1 MCVIKRFIFSIFLFA
16 AVQASASSGAS
27 WDIDKNG
34 KVDAL
39 TDALIL
45 IRHLFDVSGDNLFAE
60 AVSLDSPLDNDGLVT
75 SLNETITIADV
86 DGNGKVDA
94 LTDALILIRHLFDV
108 SGDNL
113 IDSALSEDATR
124 TTHSQ
129 ILAYIES
136 KMPTQSNTGEQLT
149 LQGNFNAPDVGNHEW
164 VFSDNGYVAYNQD
177 CFGQYTVTGD
187 LLNASLNCN
196 NYSGGQTSKSLT
208 AVIQSGGNYLQVE
221 ENNFDIPLSSV
232 LSSYF
237 EKLYSPEYSY
247 LFTSI
252 APGIYELNE
261 VDEQIFIEVSAAGEI
276 TTVSHPF
283 YAPSGYTPECYIQGS
298 LSSDAIQVVTD
309 YEFTSPSKTAF
320 GSILSISECEG
331 YYGEIVQSVESP
343 AIIVGTLSSS
353 AEYGTVEY
361 ELTAYFDGSII
372 FFDLVCDDQLAPM
385 AQGYSSEFCDGFN
398 DNYVV
403 TFDDATTDGLTGYW
417 GFYEDDDYLI
427 LSRDGNARLYSET
440 HECFGHYSFNGPD
453 VSVTLNCVDWDGIQ
467 VSKNISLKVIIDG
480 NLIIVTDNDG
490 IAINHNLPKFNQ
502 PFIEGEYS
510 QSLEFIKPGI
520 YSTGQNDFFLHIN
533 DLGVMTSLS
542 HSDSSYDS
550 NCELSGSIKI
560 INDSDKVFDGT
571 LSLDNCSHYGNPY
584 IDLNNAEIILAF
596 YRQHSSY
603 GTNNFDNLEIYDD
616 SNHYLS
622 LIMLCDDQ
630 FNESDYVTNQGE
642 TYANNFCG
650 GFIADYDSYR
660 GRWIEESYDSSIFS
674 VLEVSSDD
682 SVRLIKYDVQNN
694 STLDCSGMFILFEFG
709 EFYSTLS
716 CNNDVVVTVEST
728 SDGELAVS
736 HPDDGIANYIKSHDR
751 TLNGTITS
759 DISGIWIAAEDEAIE
774 YSRLVISQQGDVSFY
789 YAESI
794 DVYKSCLGAAQ
805 YDENSSIINLDLY
818 CSDSSDINLSA
829 DFGNDQIS
837 IDFSVFGLSANIQF
851 EKQTLINDESI
862 EGRYSVYGMSN
873 GYVDISSNG
882 VITPV
887 MVDSLDVYSMA
898 GFFEHNPGGG
908 DVFSMAAQII
918 GECQTSS
925 CPIPDEYLNTVL
937 DGIAYAYTDSSGN
950 YDITSIGVNL
960 TQQAALSDLNEN
972 DEKPY
977 SHAFY
982 LLRKVC
988 EVQGEEYVLTN
999 FGESLINPSL
1009 CDNLITSNSFMHPV
1023 GDGVWKAFNT
1033 NTSGGTAVTSAAFDN
1048 TSMESSFNLWTFS
1061 QDGNSYIDCIG
1072 PYEAEGP
1079 DITASLNC
1087 SVTGS
1092 QFSYADTI
1100 SLNVFGTY
1108 ELDEDNPVLT
1118 LNIPELNVLI
1128 PYGINSYP
1136 ATIQPGVYDA
1146 FGLQNVFITVMDDG
1160 HFLTAISEESDCIIE
1175 GDFGTMLV
1183 GFTHGTMSVN
1193 NCEFYNA
1200 FSTINPN
1207 DTDQSFIAIFNE
1219 DNNAIEVTASGL
1231 TSGINTFWTELTR
1244 VCDEFGQP
1252 TTYGVENYGE
1262 SICGGF

>member
-124 TTHSQ
+124 KTHSQ

-149 LQGNFNAPDVGNHEW
+149 LQGNFNAPDVGYHEW

-208 AVIQSGGNYLQVE
+208 ALIQSDGNSLLVE
-221 ENNFDIPLSSV
+221 ENNFDIPLLSV
-232 LSSYF
+232 LSSYV
-237 EKLYSPEYSY
+237 EESYPPDYSSQ
-247 LFTSI
+247 FTSI

-261 VDEQIFIEVSAAGEI
+261 VDEQIFIEVSAVGEI

-298 LSSDAIQVVTD
+298 LSSNAIHVLTD
-309 YEFTSPSKTAF
+309 DEFTSPSKTAF

-331 YYGEIVQSVESP
+331 YYGDITELVDSP
-343 AIIVGTLSSS
+343 AIIVGTSSI
-353 AEYGTVEY
+353 EYETDVEY
-361 ELTAYFDGSII
+361 ELTAYFADSIL
-372 FFDLVCDDQLAPM
+372 FFDLVCDDQLAPFEN
-385 AQGYSSEFCDGFN
+385 QGYSSEFCDGFN
-398 DNYVV
+398 DDYVV
-403 TFDDATTDGLTGYW
+403 TFDDATIDGLTGYW
-417 GFYEDDDYLI
+417 GFYENDDYLI
-427 LSRDGNARLYSET
+427 LSRDGNATLDSET
-440 HECFGHYSFNGPD
+440 HECFGQYSFNGPD
-453 VSVTLNCVDWDGIQ
+453 VTVTLNCIDWDGIQ

-480 NLIIVTDNDG
+480 NLIIVTDTDG
-490 IAINHNLPKFNQ
+490 IAINHNLPKFTQ
-502 PFIEGEYS
+502 PFAEGGYS
-510 QSLEFIKPGI
+510 HSLEFIKPGI
-520 YSTGQNDFFLHIN
+520 YSTGQNNFFLHIN

-560 INDSDKVFDGT
+560 MNDTDKVFDAT
-571 LSLDNCSHYGNPY
+571 LSSNNCFYENKPF
-584 IDLNNAEIILAF
+584 IDQNNAQIILAF
-596 YRQHSSY
+596 LHEQMPQ
-603 GTNNFDNLEIYDD
+603 GTNDYIEIYDD
-616 SNHYLS
+616 SNNHIG

-630 FNESDYVTNQGE
+630 LKASDYVTNLGM
-642 TYANNFCG
+642 TYANNFCD
-650 GFIADYDSYR
+650 GFVADHDSYR
-660 GRWIEESYDSSIFS
+660 GRWIGESNDSSIFS
-674 VLEVSSDD
+674 VLEVSNED

-694 STLDCSGMFILFEFG
+694 SMVDCSGMYGLSEVG
-709 EFYSTLS
+709 EFSATLS
-716 CNNDVVVTVEST
+716 CNNDVVLTVEPT
-728 SDGELAVS
+728 SDGELVVS

-751 TLNGTITS
+751 TLNGTIMS

-794 DVYKSCLGAAQ
+794 DVYKSCLGAGQ

-887 MVDSLDVYSMA
+887 MVDSLNVYSMA

-1118 LNIPELNVLI
+1118 LNIPEFNIFI
-1128 PYGINSYP
+1128 PYGINSHP

-1146 FGLQNVFITVMDDG
+1146 FGLQNVFITVLDDG
-1160 HFLTAISEESDCIIE
+1160 HFLTANSEESDCIIE
-1175 GDFGTMLV
+1175 GDFGAMLV

-1219 DNNAIEVTASGL
+1219 ENNAIEVTASGL

-1252 TTYGVENYGE
+1252 TTYGLENYGE
-1262 SICGGF
+1262 SICDGF